1 MRESGAIEQDAD
13 IVMFIH
19 RPDKYPDAKEVA
31 EGKIQANVAEILIE
45 KHRNGP
51 TGTVKLY
58 FKGEC
63 TKFMNLTD
71 EVLAQNAPAKQEE
84 DDSAWYED
92 AEQTPP
98 PEGESFG
105 VLPLR

>member
-1 MRESGAIEQDAD
+1 
-13 IVMFIH
+13 
-19 RPDKYPDAKEVA
+19 
-31 EGKIQANVAEILIE
+31 
-45 KHRNGP
+45 
-51 TGTVKLY
+51 
-58 FKGEC
+58 
-63 TKFMNLTD
+63 MNLTD